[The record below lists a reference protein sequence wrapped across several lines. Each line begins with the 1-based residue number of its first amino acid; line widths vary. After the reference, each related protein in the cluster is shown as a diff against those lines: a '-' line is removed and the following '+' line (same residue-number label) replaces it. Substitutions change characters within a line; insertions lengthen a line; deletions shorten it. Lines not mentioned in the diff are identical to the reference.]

1 MKKIIIYVFLFMLI
15 IFLVITIHYL
25 SIYFSD
31 RTKLFMENKSIV
43 YTQSYLKE
51 AILED
56 VIEEINISSLYLIK
70 EDSNN
75 QVESVLINTA
85 QVNKILGLVNSSL
98 EKNMDSIQNTELQI
112 PFASIF
118 SEVLFNSF
126 GPNIKLKIYP
136 IGSYKCDVISTAT
149 EYGIN
154 NTLFEIYITVDLKI
168 ETLVPLKRNE
178 NVVNCKIPIVMQII
192 HGEVPRYY
200 YNTYKLVPDV
210 YDNNLNN

>member
-1 MKKIIIYVFLFMLI
+1 MKKIIICVFLFIFIFFLI
-15 IFLVITIHYL
+15 ISIYYL

-31 RTKLFMENKSIV
+31 RTKLFMENKSII

-70 EDSNN
+70 ENSNN
-75 QVESVLINTA
+75 QVNSVLVNTA

-98 EKNMDSIQNTELQI
+98 EKNMKTIQNTELQI
-112 PFASIF
+112 PFSSIF

-126 GPNIKLKIYP
+126 GPNIKLKIFP
-136 IGSYKCDVISTAT
+136 LGSYKCDVISSAT

-154 NTLFEIYITVDLKI
+154 NTLFEIYINVDIKI
-168 ETLVPLKRNE
+168 ETLVPLQRNE

-200 YNTYKLVPDV
+200 YNTDKLVPDV
-210 YDNNLNN
+210 YDNNFE

>member
-1 MKKIIIYVFLFMLI
+1 MKKIIICVFLFIFIFFLI
-15 IFLVITIHYL
+15 ISIYYL

-31 RTKLFMENKSIV
+31 RTKLFMENKSII

-70 EDSNN
+70 ENSNN
-75 QVESVLINTA
+75 QVNSVLVNTA

-98 EKNMDSIQNTELQI
+98 EENMKTIQNTELQI
-112 PFASIF
+112 PFSSIF

-126 GPNIKLKIYP
+126 GPNIKLKIFP
-136 IGSYKCDVISTAT
+136 LGSYKCDVISSAT

-154 NTLFEIYITVDLKI
+154 NTLFEIYINVDIKI
-168 ETLVPLKRNE
+168 ETLVPLQRNE

-200 YNTYKLVPDV
+200 YNTDKLVPDV
-210 YDNNLNN
+210 YDNNFE